1 MKIPDD
7 FKFVMLT
14 FLIVVANIAV
24 NVVIEMVLGAGT
36 WVKRLSHY
44 LSRKKEPKN
53 KYKVIQQQLNSLTEL
68 WPRSEYS

>member
-1 MKIPDD
+1 MWGK
-7 FKFVMLT
+7 LT
-14 FLIVVANIAV
+14 AVAGVAHLEDNIGV
-24 NVVIEMVLGAGT
+24 NVVIELVLGAGT

-44 LSRKKEPKN
+44 LSRRKEPKN